1 MDLHAAGRSTGK
13 AYWAVLCGRLCFAE
27 RVAIGLVGQAAVR
40 SRSCVVEET
49 KLRAI
54 SLQQLERLAVLVKA
68 VLDRMDDY
76 QVGCRLECL
85 QRGKW
90 YPGILQDLA
99 QDDSSGDGRYTVK
112 CGTETVHTVEVRPLK
127 GEDYGWMIV
136 DTFGDKL
143 LRIDWKSINMYLA
156 CQVMPALVA
165 ALHSL
170 PAALCPGTTSM
181 PISQS
186 R

>member
-1 MDLHAAGRSTGK
+1 M
-13 AYWAVLCGRLCFAE
+13 C
-27 RVAIGLVGQAAVR
+27 
-40 SRSCVVEET
+40 
-49 KLRAI
+49 
-54 SLQQLERLAVLVKA
+54 
-68 VLDRMDDY
+68 
-76 QVGCRLECL
+76 
-85 QRGKW
+85 
-90 YPGILQDLA
+90 YPGLLTGLPK
-99 QDDSSGDGRYTVK
+99 DDSSGEVRYTVK

-136 DTFGDKL
+136 DTFGDKP

-156 CQVMPALVA
+156 CQPVA

-170 PAALCPGTTSM
+170 PAALCPGTTST